1 MLPCAAENGVPVAG
15 RPVTLTAA
23 NSDGTT
29 YSVTLTTD
37 SEGKVY
43 WPRTRT
49 TQGAAAEATAV
60 LRGSATSTN
69 NAAVVSTS
77 VGEGRSLDG
86 RTTTLTWF
94 KADTEVLSLNI
105 PDPVSAA
112 IDVIFHMLL
121 LLLLPICQPAWAL
134 PPPPYAC

>member
-1 MLPCAAENGVPVAG
+1 MLPLAAENGEPVAG
-15 RPVTLTAA
+15 RPVTLTST

-29 YSVTLTTD
+29 DTVTLTTD

-49 TQGAAAEATAV
+49 TQGAAAEESAV
-60 LRGSATSTN
+60 LRASATSTN

-86 RTTTLTWF
+86 RTTTLTWQ
-94 KADTEVLSLNI
+94 I
-105 PDPVSAA
+105 RRCC
-112 IDVIFHMLL
+112 H
-121 LLLLPICQPAWAL
+121 
-134 PPPPYAC
+134 